1 MYIRDAI
8 SEYNTTGAPNVM
20 NYLYEFSDQI
30 QLMERAEDNKIA
42 EEKISVRNISRVQ
55 PSFEKELSTMR
66 LLTLQTSF
74 LRSGAYFMQANIIGF
89 RYILITIRGT
99 QQSGKALYEVSVN
112 FQHVNPKDSF
122 LCGYLHIQG
131 LTKDNSSLTTYFEGE
146 IIGPKYGFITK
157 RPEWGSTEKID
168 LQHWIRFQAFRPFAK
183 NIKKPD
189 FKYKYELFKDHVFM
203 RWKEMY
209 IVSKNDNGQVSDYG
223 IALNGISYAGFYYIC
238 FQQSMGNISGI
249 YYHKNSEQF
258 QQLTLQ
264 HDGNRT
270 FSKFEFR

>member
-1 MYIRDAI
+1 M
-8 SEYNTTGAPNVM
+8 PVP
-20 NYLYEFSDQI
+20 SDTVFYRNKSVDQKI
-30 QLMERAEDNKIA
+30 QLMYQERDDTFSK
-42 EEKISVRNISRVQ
+42 EESSVRSTTRIQ
-55 PSFEKELSTMR
+55 PSFDKELSTMR

-74 LRSGAYFMQANIIGF
+74 LRSGAYFV
-89 RYILITIRGT
+89 GT
-99 QQSGKALYEVSVN
+99 QQSGRALYEVSVD
-112 FQHVNPKDSF
+112 FQHVNPKESF

-157 RPEWGSTEKID
+157 HPEWGSTEKID

-183 NIKKPD
+183 NIKKPE

-209 IVSKNDNGQVSDYG
+209 VVSNNSSESISDHDM
-223 IALNGISYAGFYYIC
+223 ALNGISYAGFYYIC
-238 FQQSMGNISGI
+238 FQQSVGNISGI

-270 FSKFEFR
+270 FSTFEFR

>member
-1 MYIRDAI
+1 
-8 SEYNTTGAPNVM
+8 M
-20 NYLYEFSDQI
+20 NYLNKFSDQV
-30 QLMERAEDNKIA
+30 QLMERAEDNKVVK
-42 EEKISVRNISRVQ
+42 ERISMKNISQVQ
-55 PSFEKELSTMR
+55 PSFEKELSKMR

-74 LRSGAYFMQANIIGF
+74 LRSGAYFI
-89 RYILITIRGT
+89 GT

-189 FKYKYELFKDHVFM
+189 FKCKYELFKDHVFM

-209 IVSKNDNGQVSDYG
+209 IVSKNDNEQVSDYG